1 MPKAL
6 YSYAGRLT
14 RYDKDYLMLPKSPN
28 GRTNIG
34 TVSLDAKE
42 LAFAGDDSLTLTLS
56 HEEPA
61 DAAAKANW
69 LPRRKASSRGSSRLC
84 AWAADPGQYIHF
96 PERRASIMLPRLA
109 GALSGASGEQF
120 LEAGMGRRRL
130 SH

>member
-42 LAFAGDDSLTLTLS
+42 LAVAGDDSLTLTLS

-61 DAAAKANW
+61 DAAKANW
-69 LPRRKASSRGSSRLC
+69 LPAPEDQFARIIAPMCLGSRSWTIHTLSRTSSVDN
-84 AWAADPGQYIHF
+84 AAAAC
-96 PERRASIMLPRLA
+96 R
-109 GALSGASGEQF
+109 ALSGASGEQF
-120 LEAGMGRRRL
+120 LEGGMGRRRL